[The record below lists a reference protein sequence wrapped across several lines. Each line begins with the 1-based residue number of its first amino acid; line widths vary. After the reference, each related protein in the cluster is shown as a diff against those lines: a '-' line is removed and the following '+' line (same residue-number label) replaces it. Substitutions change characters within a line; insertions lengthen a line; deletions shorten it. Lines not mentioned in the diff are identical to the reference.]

1 MQKQTQSRT
10 LGVLLALI
18 GLALVN
24 TLFSAGLRL
33 YGPWLAWTVYF
44 IAAVL
49 VFVALRYQ
57 QRLTTAMMAALL
69 ALPFAVA
76 ALFALISPLL
86 GMQPGS

>member
-33 YGPWLAWTVYF
+33 YGAWLAWTVYF
-44 IAAVL
+44 VAAAM
-49 VFVALRYQ
+49 VFVALRFQ
-57 QRLTTAMMAALL
+57 QRLTTATIVGLL
-69 ALPFAVA
+69 AVPFVVA
-76 ALFALISPLL
+76 ALFAVIAPAL
-86 GMQPGS
+86 GIQPGS

>member
-57 QRLTTAMMAALL
+57 QRLTTAMMALLL

-76 ALFALISPLL
+76 ALFALIGPAL
-86 GMQPGS
+86 GI